1 MKIIDIGILLSFASI
16 GALIIGLPLMIF
28 VEIMKRWDL

>member
-1 MKIIDIGILLSFASI
+1 MKIPFYDIGILLSFASI

-28 VEIMKRWDL
+28 IEIIKR